1 MGHVDINYLAVLVCS
16 VVPML
21 IGFIWYGPLFGKAWM
36 AAVGK
41 TEEEIKKDFNPA
53 KTYGLTV
60 VTNFVV
66 AYVLARIMGYAGA
79 STIVDGLM
87 IALLCW
93 LGFTAGT
100 FYIND
105 LFERKPSG
113 LLLINIFYHL
123 VVVLV
128 YSVILSVWK

>member
-1 MGHVDINYLAVLVCS
+1 MGYVEINYLAVLVCAL
-16 VVPML
+16 VPML
-21 IGFIWYGPLFGKAWM
+21 IGAMWYGPVFGKAWM
-36 AAVGK
+36 SAVGK
-41 TEEEIKKDFNPA
+41 TEEELKKDFNPA

-100 FYIND
+100 FYINN
-105 LFERKPSG
+105 LFEGKATK
-113 LLLINIFYHL
+113 LLMINVFYHL

-128 YSVILSVWK
+128 YSIILSVWK

>member
-1 MGHVDINYLAVLVCS
+1 MGHVDINYLAVLVCA

-21 IGFIWYGPLFGKAWM
+21 IGAVWYGPLFGKAWM
-36 AAVGK
+36 EAVGK
-41 TEEEIKKDFNPA
+41 TEEEIRKDFNPA

-60 VTNFVV
+60 VANFVV

-79 STIVDGLM
+79 SFVIDGLM

-100 FYIND
+100 FYINN
-105 LFERKPSG
+105 LFEAKPNK
-113 LLLINIFYHL
+113 LLIINIFYHL